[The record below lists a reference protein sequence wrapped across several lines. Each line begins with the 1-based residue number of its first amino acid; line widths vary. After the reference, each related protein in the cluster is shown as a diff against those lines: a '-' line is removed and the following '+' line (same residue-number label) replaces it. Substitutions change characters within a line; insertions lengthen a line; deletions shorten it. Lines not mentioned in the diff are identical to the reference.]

1 MEVTPDIIEVRALD
15 KYYIYLKF
23 KTGEEKI
30 YDMSEHIQK
39 IKFYEKLK
47 NIEYFKDVKP
57 RGDTI
62 EWKNGEDVA
71 PENLYYESI
80 AISEYKGNID

>member
-1 MEVTPDIIEVRALD
+1 MEAIPDIIEVRALD

-23 KTGEEKI
+23 ETGEEKI

-47 NIEYFKDVKP
+47 NIEISVKTKKMTQFRLGHFLVNIISGTFISSVKDV
-57 RGDTI
+57 
-62 EWKNGEDVA
+62 
-71 PENLYYESI
+71 
-80 AISEYKGNID
+80 